1 MLPFLNFQDSDPPLN
16 NDSCTSKVLVA
27 TDQSAVWNAS
37 ANFSQAWSNAEQQA
51 RAPAHSY
58 MEKRHSVAIYMYTQA
73 VRPPGRMV
81 LMEGSEP
88 QPDPKTQSLF
98 SDLSKAIQILK
109 HSQVLCHTTTYTTD
123 ISWNLTTS
131 GKLLRFSTFALG
143 SSGCGLQ
150 GNACFEVHT
159 CFGADV
165 AHYSALKQ
173 SSQVLIPPY
182 EVFKVTDM
190 DSDPLV
196 GRVTHRLESNL
207 DCVYDIGSGSLH
219 TIKASSADLSWVIF
233 GIMCIV
239 IVFLFL
245 PFVIFK
251 VLKK

>member
-1 MLPFLNFQDSDPPLN
+1 MLPILDFQDSPDLKK
-16 NDSCTSKVLVA
+16 DSCTFKVLVA
-27 TDQSAVWNAS
+27 TDQSVVWNAS
-37 ANFSQAWSNAEQQA
+37 TNFSQAWSNAEQQA

-73 VRPPGRMV
+73 MRPPGRMV

-88 QPDPKTQSLF
+88 QLDPKTQSLF
-98 SDLSKAIQILK
+98 SDLSEAIQILK

-131 GKLLRFSTFALG
+131 GQLLRFSTFVLG
-143 SSGCGLQ
+143 SSGCRLQ

-159 CFGADV
+159 CFGTDV
-165 AHYSALKQ
+165 THYSALKQ
-173 SSQVLIPPY
+173 NNQVLIPPY
-182 EVFKVTDM
+182 EVFKVTHV
-190 DSDPLV
+190 DSDPL
-196 GRVTHRLESNL
+196 GGQVTHKLESNL
-207 DCVYDIGSGSLH
+207 DCVYDRESGSLH

-233 GIMCIV
+233 GIMCSV

-245 PFVIFK
+245 PFVIYK